1 MGADVTVNADDKFVK
16 LNGTEGNFAVSGL
29 TAGKPYRV
37 TIRTYP
43 DKSVS
48 VGITPI
54 CGYTLKFNLVGA
66 TNGTEYFIG
75 GTP

>member
-37 TIRTYP
+37 TI
-43 DKSVS
+43 
-48 VGITPI
+48 
-54 CGYTLKFNLVGA
+54 
-66 TNGTEYFIG
+66 
-75 GTP
+75 